1 MEQDIQVVLS
11 ELIKVINRPDW
22 WTIGITVV
30 NAAIMVWLGWRQYKL
45 QQHQTE
51 LQKRQTE
58 LQEYEIYRR
67 LYLLVSNANNEIDE
81 FLKNLFKAT
90 WLPHIQLDKDFLL
103 RKQRYIEQLKKDLS
117 KNYLDYKLKFSNETF
132 NADGYLNIISQMLYM
147 VQQFNESIAKGEVN
161 IARGSH
167 QFTCERGKEDEN
179 YAFIIASRFKTLDL
193 KEMIMGGLMNFA
205 EQKNAL
211 RLCDEGMIKEKC
223 QIDMSS

>member
-30 NAAIMVWLGWRQYKL
+30 NAVIMVWLGWRQYKL
-45 QQHQTE
+45 QQQQIE
-51 LQKRQTE
+51 LHKRQTE
-58 LQEYEIYRR
+58 AQEYDIYRR

-90 WLPHIQLDKDFLL
+90 WLPHMQMDKDFLL

-117 KNYLDYKLKFSNETF
+117 ENYWDYKLKFSQDSF
-132 NADGYLNIISQMLYM
+132 NVDGYQSILSQMFYLL
-147 VQQFNESIAKGEVN
+147 QQFNESMAKEKIDIV
-161 IARGSH
+161 GSPQ
-167 QFTCERGKEDEN
+167 QFTCECGKEDEK

-193 KEMIMGGLMNFA
+193 RDTILGGLMNFV

-211 RLCDEGMIKEKC
+211 VCSDKILNAIKERC
-223 QIDMSS
+223 RIN